1 MDVTVLREKEIPD
14 NKGANHEQG
23 RTMIWKNSADPKH
36 LNAMSKD
43 TMLEH
48 LGITFTDSGDNYIEA
63 TMPVDERTVQ
73 PFGLLH
79 GGASVTLAES
89 LGSVAANLCIDDT
102 TRYTSVGV
110 EINANHLRPV
120 RSGQD
125 VTGRTTPVRVGRRIQ
140 VWNVDIR
147 DEKHRLICTSRI
159 TVAVIDRPR

>member
-1 MDVTVLREKEIPD
+1 
-14 NKGANHEQG
+14 
-23 RTMIWKNSADPKH
+23 MIWKNSADPEH
-36 LNAMSKD
+36 LNTMAKN

-48 LGITFTDSGDNYIEA
+48 LGISFTESGDDFIEA

-102 TRYTSVGV
+102 SRYASVGV

-120 RSGQD
+120 PSGQI

-140 VWNVDIR
+140 VWNIDIH
-147 DEKHRLICTSRI
+147 DEKDRLVCTSRV
-159 TVAVIDRPR
+159 TVAVVERPGR